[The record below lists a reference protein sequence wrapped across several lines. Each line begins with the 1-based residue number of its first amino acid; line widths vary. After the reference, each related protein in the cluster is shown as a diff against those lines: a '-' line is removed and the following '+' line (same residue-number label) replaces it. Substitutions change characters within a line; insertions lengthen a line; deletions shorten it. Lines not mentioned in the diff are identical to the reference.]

1 MQCISQKWESKGHS
15 RKRNFNEESK
25 YSRKLNTVTNNSEK
39 NIFIF
44 KKITTKKYIPTIWFI
59 RKQILDTQ
67 KSEKLNG
74 DFKPLYSRVFSDY
87 PDGHNIRPICE
98 KNQGFSVIPSTGE
111 AATWS
116 DLSLNNQEG
125 SLDHAGSFNC

>member
-1 MQCISQKWESKGHS
+1 M
-15 RKRNFNEESK
+15 
-25 YSRKLNTVTNNSEK
+25 
-39 NIFIF
+39 
-44 KKITTKKYIPTIWFI
+44 
-59 RKQILDTQ
+59 DTQ

>member
-1 MQCISQKWESKGHS
+1 MI
-15 RKRNFNEESK
+15 
-25 YSRKLNTVTNNSEK
+25 Y
-39 NIFIF
+39 
-44 KKITTKKYIPTIWFI
+44 KKANLGYP
-59 RKQILDTQ
+59 